1 MFRNRKFN
9 IELKYY
15 KFPLCFRRYV
25 DVVEVLID
33 SIDASAYWTKIS
45 QRLKQEENETVT
57 NCNGFKYNS
66 NVNHQQIT
74 DKLMPTHHS

>member
-33 SIDASAYWTKIS
+33 SIDASAYWRKLK
-45 QRLKQEENETVT
+45 QRLKQEGNGLVFYGAGN
-57 NCNGFKYNS
+57 NC
-66 NVNHQQIT
+66 QT
-74 DKLMPTHHS
+74 DEFWKLEMEEGEYEGW